1 VKKLSIIL
9 IVLALMIS
17 VTGCA
22 NKGDQFQEVDQA
34 TREAL
39 LDFLQQAALG
49 GQGKCKITTDEEVGE
64 SSVGSISG
72 SVSGN
77 YTAAEIVS
85 ISFLDDKILEVSR
98 TEVTPDGKW
107 GPLTM
112 LYGPKAFLMVEGDEL
127 RGYSL
132 HDARF
137 AAVLSSASSYADFRI
152 DPLDTGIV
160 ALALIYSGKGQEA
173 ANLLAKLQSIH
184 PIYSGLPANGDV
196 FGVSYDPAVDY
207 CATAWTGYAAAVLA
221 EASEHPDLWREAKSY
236 ASYLE
241 ELAVP
246 AEAETRLG
254 GWLLFSKLSK
264 EYPDYAALADMWQL
278 EPGGEYNPL
287 LGTYMLMSGV
297 KEREVKK
304 YVDKEYVPVSETDK
318 WIHYSLLAALDYLP
332 AQVDVAVESVP
343 GGMAVLEEG
352 KISLQATGWMMIA
365 LQGGLK
371 K

>member
-1 VKKLSIIL
+1 
-9 IVLALMIS
+9 MIS